1 MKFNRGISRIAG
13 VSAGALLGG
22 TVAAV
27 IAVPTASAAPD
38 CSPGGVAT
46 TVENVHAS
54 ALSYLNGHPGAN
66 QAVNAARGKAPAQ
79 ASADL
84 RAYFTANPS
93 EYYELRGILA
103 PIGETQS
110 QCNVS
115 ALPPSL
121 SAAYDEFM
129 AG

>member
-1 MKFNRGISRIAG
+1 MKFNRGISRVAG
-13 VSAGALLGG
+13 ISAGALLGG
-22 TVAAV
+22 AVAAV
-27 IAVPTASAAPD
+27 VAIPTASAAPD
-38 CSPGGVAT
+38 CSPGGVAN
-46 TVENVHAS
+46 TVSNVHAS
-54 ALSYLNGHPGAN
+54 ALSYLDGHPGAS
-66 QAVNAARGKAPAQ
+66 QAVTSARGKAPAQ
-79 ASADL
+79 AEADL
-84 RAYFTANPS
+84 RAYFNANPG

-121 SAAYDEFM
+121 SAAYDVFM